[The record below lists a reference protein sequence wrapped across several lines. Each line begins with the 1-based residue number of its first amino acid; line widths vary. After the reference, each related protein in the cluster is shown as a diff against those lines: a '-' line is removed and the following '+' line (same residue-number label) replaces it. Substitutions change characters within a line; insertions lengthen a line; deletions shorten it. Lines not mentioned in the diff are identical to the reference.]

1 MTYVVKKPADFFRV
15 LNRSFDSNLG
25 KNAAFNRTPNVD
37 VRETEEGYII
47 DAELPGL
54 TEKDIDVKIEN
65 RNLFISTM
73 EGEKK
78 EKDKGD
84 NYLIRERE
92 IFSFSRNFILPKDS
106 DSDSIYA
113 TFKNGILSIEIKK
126 RPESKPK
133 SIKVKAA

>member
-1 MTYVVKKPADFFRV
+1 MTYLVKKPADFFSV

-25 KNAAFNRTPNVD
+25 ENTTFNRTPNVD
-37 VRETEEGYII
+37 VKETEDGYII

-54 TEKDIDVKIEN
+54 TEKDIDVRIEN

-73 EGEKK
+73 EEETK
-78 EKDKGD
+78 EKDNGV
-84 NYLIRERE
+84 NYLVRERE
-92 IFSFSRNFILPKDS
+92 RFSFSRNFILPKDS
-106 DSDSIYA
+106 DTDSIYA
-113 TFKNGILSIEIKK
+113 TFKNGVLSIEIKK

>member
-1 MTYVVKKPADFFRV
+1 MTYLVKKPADFFSV

-25 KNAAFNRTPNVD
+25 ENTTFNRTPNVD
-37 VRETEEGYII
+37 VRETEDGYII

-54 TEKDIDVKIEN
+54 TEKDIDVRIEN

-73 EGEKK
+73 EEETK
-78 EKDKGD
+78 EKDNGV
-84 NYLIRERE
+84 NYLVRERE
-92 IFSFSRNFILPKDS
+92 RFSFSRNFILPKDS
-106 DSDSIYA
+106 DTDSIYA
-113 TFKNGILSIEIKK
+113 TFKNGVLSIEIKK